1 MWRSF
6 IGRAGLVALVVLA
19 VVVIHAP
26 AAWVADRVARA
37 GVLRLVYPAG
47 TLWRGSAFVA
57 VSDGERAMVWPGRLT
72 WRLDA
77 AALLGGRVALSLE
90 HPGVDNPVRLT
101 AGVNDIRVEAGAARW
116 PAALLTALGTPF
128 NTLRPGGD
136 MRITWSTLQLRGNSV
151 DGRAEITWADVSSA
165 LSPVAPLGRYHLAV
179 TARGPTG
186 EAQLRTLE
194 GPLLLEGRG
203 TMDEGTIRFSGAASA
218 APDRRETLGALL
230 GVLGK
235 RVGDKVLLDWELR
248 R

>member
-1 MWRSF
+1 MWRSL
-6 IGRAGLVALVVLA
+6 IGRGSLVALVVLV
-19 VVVIHAP
+19 VVVIHVP
-26 AAWVADRVARA
+26 AAWVADRLVRA
-37 GVLRLVYPAG
+37 DFIRLVHPAG

-57 VSDGERAMVWPGRLT
+57 VSDGERAMVLPGRLA
-72 WRLDA
+72 WQLDA
-77 AALLGGRVALSLE
+77 TPLLEGRVALSLE
-90 HPGVDNPVRLT
+90 HPGVDNPVRVT
-101 AGVNDIRVEAGAARW
+101 VGVNDIRVEAGAARW

-136 MRITWSTLQLRGNSV
+136 MRITWSTLQIRGNSV
-151 DGRAEITWADVSSA
+151 DGRAEIIWADVSSA
-165 LSPVAPLGRYHLAV
+165 LTPVAPLGRYHLAI
-179 TARGPTG
+179 TARGPMG

-203 TMDEGTIRFSGAASA
+203 TMNERTIRFSGAASA

-235 RVGDKVLLDWELR
+235 RMGDKVLLDWELR